1 MLSNDYGMFPL
12 LNDSISP
19 INVYDVVKALRQS
32 IFNTPITIGGI
43 QVTLTR
49 SVTGNGGY
57 RYWFT
62 CPSCGSRVA
71 KLYPQT
77 PLLACRHCL
86 HIKYRSS
93 RYKGMIES
101 DVMHETGA
109 W

>member
-1 MLSNDYGMFPL
+1 MLSNDYGTFPL
-12 LNDSISP
+12 LNDSLAP
-19 INVYDVVKALRQS
+19 IDVRDVVKALRQS
-32 IFNTPITIGGI
+32 VFNTPISIGDI

-57 RYWFT
+57 RYWFI
-62 CPSCGSRVA
+62 CPLCGGRVA
-71 KLYPQT
+71 KLYSQT

-101 DVMHETGA
+101 DIMDERS
-109 W
+109 